1 MLMESHVDPF
11 NAQETQPYR
20 ADPQIQAVTGLV
32 EAYQQDDI
40 DKFEKVLRRNRAA
53 IMEDPFMRPYMED
66 LMTVLR
72 TQVRFLVLVFGVFF
86 LSFFFATG
94 CAHERGPGRMQVLLN
109 KVIGP
114 YRRVRLA
121 FLAQK
126 ANCSEAEVE
135 RLLASLIVDGRVDG
149 RIDQVNQLLLLTP
162 KRGGGGAVAGEDEV
176 PSRPRPA
183 ILTSW
188 VGALESMQKTLMQ
201 RGVGA

>member
-1 MLMESHVDPF
+1 MCDGGG
-11 NAQETQPYR
+11 
-20 ADPQIQAVTGLV
+20 GL
-32 EAYQQDDI
+32 
-40 DKFEKVLRRNRAA
+40 
-53 IMEDPFMRPYMED
+53 
-66 LMTVLR
+66 
-72 TQVRFLVLVFGVFF
+72 
-86 LSFFFATG
+86 
-94 CAHERGPGRMQVLLN
+94 QVLLN

-135 RLLASLIVDGRVDG
+135 RLIASLIVDGRVDG

-162 KRGGGGAVAGEDEV
+162 KGGGGAAGEDVEV